1 VARTKLLIAC
11 AAALLLAG
19 CFEGKQG
26 PTGPAGAQGPVGAQG
41 PGGAQGPAG
50 TVGPP
55 GTVGPAGPTGPAGIQ
70 GPIGA
75 QGPKGEPGPA
85 GAPGPA
91 GPGGPAGPAATI
103 NVRMVQGSGDAI
115 ACGEG
120 EALVSVVCN
129 GSSTPRVSEGRTARC
144 DEGGIGLC
152 MRR

>member
-1 VARTKLLIAC
+1 MARTKLLIAC

-26 PTGPAGAQGPVGAQG
+26 PTG
-41 PGGAQGPAG
+41 
-50 TVGPP
+50 T
-55 GTVGPAGPTGPAGIQ
+55 AGIQ

-75 QGPKGEPGPA
+75 QGPKGEPGA
-85 GAPGPA
+85 VGAPGPA
-91 GPGGPAGPAATI
+91 GPAGPAATI